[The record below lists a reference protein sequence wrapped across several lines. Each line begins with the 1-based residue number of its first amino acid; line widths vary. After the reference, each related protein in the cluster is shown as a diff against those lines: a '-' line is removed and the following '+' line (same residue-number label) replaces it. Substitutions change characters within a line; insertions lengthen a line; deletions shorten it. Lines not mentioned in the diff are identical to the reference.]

1 MKISSHTWIPI
12 IAFLAAAPLVLAAS
26 CAGEPDAELPP
37 PVEVPVDSVP
47 VDVPPPPEPD
57 TAEDVALECPVCED
71 CPEATEAVFE
81 FTESELEGCFESHN
95 LGFLLCPVL

>member
-1 MKISSHTWIPI
+1 MKIPTWTPLAVALAAI
-12 IAFLAAAPLVLAAS
+12 IAISLVAS
-26 CAGEPDAELPP
+26 CAAEQRAEPEPP
-37 PVEVPVDSVP
+37 AEVPLDSVP

-71 CPEATEAVFE
+71 CPAATEAVFE

-95 LGFLLCPVL
+95 FGFLLCPVL